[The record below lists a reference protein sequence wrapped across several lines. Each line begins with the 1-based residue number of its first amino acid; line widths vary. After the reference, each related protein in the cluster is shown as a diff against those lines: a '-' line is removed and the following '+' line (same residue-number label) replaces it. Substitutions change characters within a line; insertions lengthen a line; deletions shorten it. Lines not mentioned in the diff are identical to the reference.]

1 MGRRVW
7 VDVPRSTHNRG
18 DGQSFEVL
26 PHCYDIRVLSFKA
39 FLPADPSVGRAK
51 HLVQIW
57 TDPGGM
63 RTLSVGSIKLK
74 DPKRLEAARRRHA
87 AAAG

>member
-1 MGRRVW
+1 

-39 FLPADPSVGRAK
+39 FLPADPAVGRAK

-74 DPKRLEAARRRHA
+74 DPKQSEAARRRHA